1 LVASS
6 SVHFDRIGWCHYEAV
21 EGGVMRRIVSEFL
34 GTLILVVAVLGP
46 AFMASNL
53 EVSAGFALVLAA
65 VTVLAVLFLLITAL
79 GPISGAHL
87 NPAVSLAFLL
97 HGRLAPRWFAGYLLA
112 QTLGAIAGT
121 LLTSLMFSAS
131 PLVLSSVDRGGWG
144 VLVSEWFT
152 TLGLVALILLL
163 LQQGRGVWIP
173 VSVALWIGAGH
184 IFSSSTS
191 FANPAVTLGRMVT
204 DAANGIAPAFV
215 PGFIAAQI
223 VGAVS
228 AVVVLALLG
237 GALRSPAR
245 ANPERDS

>member
-1 LVASS
+1 
-6 SVHFDRIGWCHYEAV
+6 
-21 EGGVMRRIVSEFL
+21 MRRIVSEFL

-46 AFMASNL
+46 AFTASNL
-53 EVSAGFALVLAA
+53 EVSAGFALALAA
-65 VTVLAVLFLLITAL
+65 VTVVAVLFILITAL

-97 HGRLAPRWFAGYLLA
+97 HGRLTPRWFVGYLLA

-131 PLVLSSVDRGGWG
+131 PLVLSGVDRGGWG

-152 TLGLVALILLL
+152 TFGLVALIVLLL
-163 LQQGRGVWIP
+163 KQDRGTWIP
-173 VSVALWIGAGH
+173 ISVALWIGTGH

-191 FANPAVTLGRMVT
+191 FANPAVTLGRMVS

-228 AVVVLALLG
+228 AGVVLALLD

-245 ANPERDS
+245 ANPERGS

>member
-1 LVASS
+1 
-6 SVHFDRIGWCHYEAV
+6 
-21 EGGVMRRIVSEFL
+21 MRRIVSEFL

-65 VTVLAVLFLLITAL
+65 VTVVAVLFVLITVL

-97 HGRLAPRWFAGYLLA
+97 HGRLTPRWFAGYVLA

-131 PLVLSSVDRGGWG
+131 PLVLSGVDRGGWG

-152 TLGLVALILLL
+152 TFGLVALIVLLL
-163 LQQGRGVWIP
+163 KQDRGTWIP
-173 VSVALWIGAGH
+173 ISVALWIGAGH

-191 FANPAVTLGRMVT
+191 FANPAVTLGRMVS

-228 AVVVLALLG
+228 AVVVLALLD

-245 ANPERDS
+245 ANPERGS

>member
-1 LVASS
+1 
-6 SVHFDRIGWCHYEAV
+6 
-21 EGGVMRRIVSEFL
+21 MQRIVSEFA

-65 VTVLAVLFLLITAL
+65 VTVVAVLFVLITVL
-79 GPISGAHL
+79 GPISGAHF

-97 HGRLAPRWFAGYLLA
+97 QGRLTPRWFAGYVLA

-121 LLTSLMFSAS
+121 LQTSLMFSAS
-131 PLVLSSVDRGGWG
+131 PLVLSGVDRGGWG

-152 TLGLVALILLL
+152 TVGLVSLIVLLL
-163 LQQGRGVWIP
+163 KQDRGTWIP
-173 VSVALWIGAGH
+173 ISVALWIGAGH

-215 PGFIAAQI
+215 PGFVVAQ
-223 VGAVS
+223 VFGAVT
-228 AVVVLALLG
+228 AVVVLALLD
-237 GALRSPAR
+237 GALRSPAGG
-245 ANPERDS
+245 NPERDS

>member
-1 LVASS
+1 
-6 SVHFDRIGWCHYEAV
+6 
-21 EGGVMRRIVSEFL
+21 MQRIVSEFA

-53 EVSAGFALVLAA
+53 QVSAGFALALAA
-65 VTVLAVLFLLITAL
+65 VTAAAALFVLITAL
-79 GPISGAHL
+79 GPVSGAHF

-97 HGRLAPRWFAGYLLA
+97 QGRLTPRWFAGYVLA
-112 QTLGAIAGT
+112 QTLGALVGA
-121 LLTSLMFSAS
+121 LLTSLMFGGA
-131 PLVLSSVDRGGWG
+131 PLALSDVERDGWG
-144 VLVSEWFT
+144 LLVSEWFT

-163 LQQGRGVWIP
+163 LKQDRGAWIP

-215 PGFIAAQI
+215 PGFVIAQI
-223 VGAVS
+223 LGAVT
-228 AVVVLALLG
+228 AVVILALLD
-237 GALRSPAR
+237 GALAPSIRRSR
-245 ANPERDS
+245 GRDS